1 METFVVRVFVPAE
14 HGETP
19 FAGVLEHVGTN
30 WSARFGSDEELVRA
44 IRSWLERERVPTGG
58 SRHEARTT

>member
-1 METFVVRVFVPAE
+1 METFVIRVFVPAA

-19 FAGVLEHVGTN
+19 FAGVVEHVGTS

-44 IRSWLERERVPTGG
+44 IRSWLERERVPTGA
-58 SRHEARTT
+58 SPSEVRTP